1 MLSELSCTASQVV
14 INNNGWRCADPV
26 LTRSFAGVMN
36 YNIRRGNGGLYTSV
50 AIGTDGSP
58 VISHHDCCDGDLE
71 LYVCGNEA
79 CTSGTYRT
87 LVTEEHA
94 GKFTSIAIGVDG
106 NPIISYR
113 KNDGAI
119 DNDQDLVTGSLKLY
133 VCADAACTTGTN
145 RTLVTGYDMAGY
157 FTSIAIGVDGNP
169 IISHGGPDS
178 GLSLYVCDDPT
189 CTTGTN
195 QNLVMATMT
204 LNEGEELLA
213 AGQFTSVA
221 IGADDNPVI
230 SHTIYY
236 DNAPPALALYVCDDP
251 TCTTGTNRQLVAL
264 EELAAGWGT
273 SVAIGADDNP
283 VISHGLTPDSD
294 GSDFLALYVCD
305 DPTCT
310 AGTNRTLVAEG
321 EAGGYSSIAIGVDGN
336 PIISHY
342 CDECNNLAMYVCDD
356 PTCTT
361 GTNRTIVTADYM
373 DYPDTVGGYTS
384 IAIGVDGNP
393 VISHAANEVN
403 IGPSLNVAIAV
414 FAVTD
419 ITFE

>member
-1 MLSELSCTASQVV
+1 MTAINEPSSSFANKRVVAATAGVSLAVLLSLGSLVVAGGSDAPEGAPGETGATGPAGETGPAGPAGETGPAGVDMLSELSCTASQVV

-106 NPIISYR
+106 NP
-113 KNDGAI
+113 
-119 DNDQDLVTGSLKLY
+119 
-133 VCADAACTTGTN
+133 
-145 RTLVTGYDMAGY
+145 
-157 FTSIAIGVDGNP
+157 
-169 IISHGGPDS
+169 
-178 GLSLYVCDDPT
+178 
-189 CTTGTN
+189 
-195 QNLVMATMT
+195 
-204 LNEGEELLA
+204 
-213 AGQFTSVA
+213 
-221 IGADDNPVI
+221 
-230 SHTIYY
+230 
-236 DNAPPALALYVCDDP
+236 
-251 TCTTGTNRQLVAL
+251 
-264 EELAAGWGT
+264 
-273 SVAIGADDNP
+273 
-283 VISHGLTPDSD
+283 
-294 GSDFLALYVCD
+294 
-305 DPTCT
+305 
-310 AGTNRTLVAEG
+310 
-321 EAGGYSSIAIGVDGN
+321 
-336 PIISHY
+336 
-342 CDECNNLAMYVCDD
+342 
-356 PTCTT
+356 
-361 GTNRTIVTADYM
+361 
-373 DYPDTVGGYTS
+373 
-384 IAIGVDGNP
+384 